1 MKTICF
7 CSFQVFAYL
16 LFAIPLLFTV
26 APNLKE
32 PLSNMGLSLVL
43 SDSYGNK
50 PVLFCDFFDKTERS
64 GQSANEGAKR
74 RV

>member
-16 LFAIPLLFTV
+16 LLAIPLLFTV

-50 PVLFCDFFDKTERS
+50 PVLFFGFLDKNEEPGRS
-64 GQSANEGAKR
+64 DNEGAKR
-74 RV
+74 